1 MGISARRAALRSFW
15 ISEIGPSRSQDRGD
29 SGSVNPRVMST
40 TTRAGRRPK
49 PPRPPNPSMCANALT
64 PVAPRLAEF
73 AREPLVEL
81 AAGLGDHAPLFI
93 EGRQVSVVEPWRL
106 ATASHYLLALRFRRY
121 RIYGSVVTYHDA
133 VETLGGLGAYEAP
146 ADVFG
151 YCLGVA
157 LYRVSDAPGPGRL
170 EDEAVALEDGHVAHL
185 GRHLDLFAV
194 RPDEGF
200 PGRGAGLAAV
210 HAVGVRV
217 VPVVLVGDA
226 AVGQEAVDL
235 LYPAASP
242 ELAGAAGIFTG
253 RVLLYDHGVVRLHV
267 FGGYGEELGPPGV
280 SVEAVLAGDGR
291 DPTVKDLHGL
301 ERLAGLFYPGVDEVG
316 ARPVGARDVE
326 ADSLRV
332 DGA

>member
-1 MGISARRAALRSFW
+1 MGISAPLAASRSLW
-15 ISEIGPSRSQDRGD
+15 ISEIGPSRSQARGD

-49 PPRPPNPSMCANALT
+49 PPRPPNPSMCAKALT

-73 AREPLVEL
+73 AREPLVER

-106 ATASHYLLALRFRRY
+106 ATVSHYLLALRFRRY
-121 RIYGSVVTYHDA
+121 RVYGSVVTYHDA
-133 VETLGGLGAYEAP
+133 VETLGGLGAYETP

-194 RPDEGF
+194 RPDEGLPRRRARF
-200 PGRGAGLAAV
+200 AAG

-217 VPVVLVGDA
+217 VAVVLVGNA
-226 AVGQEAVDL
+226 AVGEEAVDL
-235 LYPAASP
+235 LDAAAAP
-242 ELAGAAGIFTG
+242 ELAGSAGVLAG
-253 RVLLYDHGVVRLHV
+253 RVLLHDHGVVRLHV
-267 FGGYGEELGPPGV
+267 LCGHRQKLGPPGV
-280 SVEAVLAGDGR
+280 PVQAVLAGDGR
-291 DPTVKDLHGL
+291 YATV
-301 ERLAGLFYPGVDEVG
+301 
-316 ARPVGARDVE
+316 
-326 ADSLRV
+326 
-332 DGA
+332 